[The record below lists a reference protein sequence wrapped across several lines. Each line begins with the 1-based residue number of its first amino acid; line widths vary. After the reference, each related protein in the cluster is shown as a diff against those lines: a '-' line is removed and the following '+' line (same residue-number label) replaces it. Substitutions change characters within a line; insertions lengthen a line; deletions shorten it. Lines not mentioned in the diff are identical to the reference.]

1 VDLSYSLYSGFPEN
15 LPVLTWLIK
24 FEKDTNTDS
33 ASNSKIRKEKKEL
46 F

>member
-24 FEKDTNTDS
+24 FEKDTNSDS
-33 ASNSKIRKEKKEL
+33 VSNNSIRKEKKE
-46 F
+46 FF